1 MEKSKYYLRSP
12 DLPKWI
18 NFAKYGYNYWYMDSY
33 DYNNI
38 FASFIDKMKKSFY
51 NSDKIHEIDK
61 NLINSVRKEVTPKV
75 LMTVVVILVDV
86 TWLLL
91 DIYMLMDF
99 N

>member
-1 MEKSKYYLRSP
+1 MWKNLNIIWEVLIC
-12 DLPKWI
+12 LNELI
-18 NFAKYGYNYWYMDSY
+18 LLN
-33 DYNNI
+33 YNNI

-91 DIYMLMDF
+91 DIYMLMIF